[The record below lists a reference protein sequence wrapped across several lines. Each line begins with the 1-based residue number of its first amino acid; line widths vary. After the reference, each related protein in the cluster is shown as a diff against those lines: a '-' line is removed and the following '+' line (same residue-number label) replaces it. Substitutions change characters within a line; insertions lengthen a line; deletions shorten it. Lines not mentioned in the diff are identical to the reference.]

1 MEIGEIKEYL
11 PHRYPFLLVDR
22 VLELEP
28 GKRIVAIKNVTINE
42 PFFQGHF
49 PHYPVMPGV
58 LIVEAMAQAAAILSF
73 KSLGTKRDENTVVYL
88 AGVDGA
94 RYYYAHLSAWEGGSR
109 SVSAGEVIG
118 FVGSTGNTTANHL
131 HFEIHP
137 GGGLAI
143 NPYPTVRQY
152 C

>member
-28 GKRIVAIKNVTINE
+28 DKRIVAIKNVTINE

-58 LIVEAMAQAAAILSF
+58 LIVEAMAQAAALLSF

-94 RYYYAHLSAWEGGSR
+94 RFKRPVVPGDTLILEAEKLLEKRGLIKYAVRAK
-109 SVSAGEVIG
+109 
-118 FVGSTGNTTANHL
+118 VGNQ
-131 HFEIHP
+131 
-137 GGGLAI
+137 LACEAELLCTQRTI
-143 NPYPTVRQY
+143 TKA
-152 C
+152 